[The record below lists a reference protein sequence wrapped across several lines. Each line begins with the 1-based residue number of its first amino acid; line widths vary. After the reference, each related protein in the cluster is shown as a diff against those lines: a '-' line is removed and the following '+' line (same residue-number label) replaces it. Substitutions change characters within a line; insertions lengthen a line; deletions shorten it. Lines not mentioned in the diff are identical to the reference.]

1 MPIGKPGRDSAVRS
15 PLIRLLPCRAPRRVC
30 HRTTFL
36 LTRKAARAER
46 GHLNG
51 RRVRLTEDNV
61 GRTRVLPPVGVSERC
76 TNQHVRL
83 PIAIDV
89 PRARH
94 RVAKSVYRP
103 PRQFGS
109 HTTQAQPD
117 PRSPCRP
124 CQRRRR
130 PNPKTGAHCSKRRSR
145 PPARHRV
152 KLGPSLH
159 GAVERQ
165 HDAAEKERDACDG
178 DGRPLRPRELPRP

>member
-36 LTRKAARAER
+36 LTPIAARAER

-117 PRSPCRP
+117 PRSPCR
-124 CQRRRR
+124 
-130 PNPKTGAHCSKRRSR
+130 SKRRSR

-178 DGRPLRPRELPRP
+178 DGRPLRPPRAAPSLTGLIPIQVVSSTG